1 MFLNV
6 KLYFVNKPETLL
18 DKVVQIGGVSVS
30 KGVFKCYDTWEELLY
45 NNSFDFKLVEVD
57 GTDINEFI

>member
-1 MFLNV
+1 MLLNV

-18 DKVVQIGGVSVS
+18 DKVVQIGGDSVF

-45 NNSFDFKLVEVD
+45 NDSFAFKLVEVD